1 MSRSLPMCNYP
12 CEHAEVFQ
20 RNFFGHLGYD
30 PPTKEATLVLPAIL
44 NPFVKD
50 APAAVMTRI
59 ALDWIIDGTPL
70 DELFE
75 EVAGDQYTREFTLT
89 HFVQVMLDVAS
100 GNRPSP
106 RAAFQRRDLALIAS
120 ISAFYRKLNRM
131 GLAVPEAVLRRTAVR
146 ARQLIVAG
154 GGLLPEPVP
163 GYAARIL
170 DGNVMTGAEHR
181 IVPLRTTW
189 SAGLPGMSLAVYEP
203 ASGLILD
210 LVLEEDAHCQERALL
225 DRIDVAPGQ
234 LWIMDRNFCIRSLLF
249 RIARREA
256 CFLVR
261 WHRSTLPFQA
271 VGRLRARGRC
281 ASGQVFEQEI
291 DVADGKGGTHRLR
304 RIVLK
309 LDQPTRDGETEIVLV
324 TNLPAEVTALQC
336 CEAYRGRWRIEGHYQ
351 TLTDL
356 LHCEVPGL
364 GYPRAALFGFS
375 MSAVAGNALAVLKGN
390 LRVAHGPEMAAEVS
404 DFALVD
410 EVAEVYPGMMVAV
423 PPARWPSL
431 ARRRAATVAG
441 LLNELAKRV
450 PVHRM
455 FRCRR
460 GLKKPRPRRSSGKR
474 VHHLSNKKLLDRA
487 RGTHAPGRRSRSP
500 TTSRT

>member
-1 MSRSLPMCNYP
+1 
-12 CEHAEVFQ
+12 
-20 RNFFGHLGYD
+20 
-30 PPTKEATLVLPAIL
+30 LVLPAIL
-44 NPFVKD
+44 DPFVKD

-70 DELFE
+70 DELFD
-75 EVAGDQYTREFTLT
+75 EVAEGQYTREFSLT

-106 RAAFQRRDLALIAS
+106 RAAFLRRDLALIGS

-131 GLAVPEAVLRRTAVR
+131 GLAVPEAVLRRTAQR

-154 GGLLPEPVP
+154 GGLSPEPVP

-170 DGNVMTGAEHR
+170 DGNVMTGVEHR

-210 LVLEEDAHCQERALL
+210 LILEEDAHCQERALL
-225 DRIDVAPGQ
+225 DRVEVAPGQ
-234 LWIMDRNFCIRSLLF
+234 LWVMDRNFCVRSLLF
-249 RIARREA
+249 RVARQGA

-261 WHRSTLPFQA
+261 WHRSTLPFRPA
-271 VGRLRARGRC
+271 GRLRPRGRC
-281 ASGQVFEQEI
+281 ATGRVSEQPIE
-291 DVADGKGGTHRLR
+291 VADDEGATHRLR

-309 LDQPTRDGETEIVLV
+309 LDEPTRDGETEIVLV
-324 TNLPAEVTALQC
+324 TDLPAEVTALQC

-351 TLTDL
+351 ALTDL

-364 GYPRAALFGFS
+364 GYPRAALFAFS
-375 MSAVAGNALAVLKGN
+375 MSAVAGNALAILKGN
-390 LRVAHGPEMAAEVS
+390 LRVAHGPEMASEVS

-441 LLNELAKRV
+441 LLNGLAERV

-455 FRCRR
+455 FRSRR
-460 GLKKPRPRRSSGKR
+460 GPKKPRPQRDSGKR
-474 VHHLSNKKLLDRA
+474 VHHVSNKKLLDRA
-487 RGTHAPGRRSRSP
+487 RGARAPARQSRS
-500 TTSRT
+500 TKSSRT

>member
-1 MSRSLPMCNYP
+1 
-12 CEHAEVFQ
+12 
-20 RNFFGHLGYD
+20 
-30 PPTKEATLVLPAIL
+30 LVLPAIL
-44 NPFVKD
+44 NPFIEG

-106 RAAFQRRDLALIAS
+106 RAAFLRRDLALIAS

-131 GLAVPEAVLRRTAVR
+131 GLAVPEAVVRRTALR

-154 GGLLPEPVP
+154 GGLMPEPIE

-170 DGNVMTGAEHR
+170 DGNVLTGTEHR
-181 IVPLRTTW
+181 IVPLRTTG

-210 LVLEEDAHCQERALL
+210 LILEEDAHCQERALV
-225 DRIDVAPGQ
+225 DRVDVRPGQ
-234 LWIMDRNFCIRSLLF
+234 LWIMDRNFCVRSLIF
-249 RIARREA
+249 RIARRGA
-256 CFLVR
+256 SFLVR
-261 WHRSTLPFQA
+261 WHRSTLPFRPA
-271 VGRLRARGRC
+271 GRLRTRGRC
-281 ASGQVFEQEI
+281 ATGEVFEQPIEV
-291 DVADGKGGTHRLR
+291 DDGEGGVHRLR
-304 RIVLK
+304 RVVLK
-309 LDQPTRDGETEIVLV
+309 LDQPTRDGEAEIVLV
-324 TNLPAEVTALQC
+324 TDLPAEVTAVQC

-351 TLTDL
+351 ALTDL

-364 GYPRAALFGFS
+364 GYPRAALFAFS

-390 LRVAHGPEMAAEVS
+390 LRVARGPEVAAEVS

-410 EVAEVYPGMMVAV
+410 EVAEVYAGMMMAV
-423 PPARWPSL
+423 PPARWPDLS
-431 ARRRAATVAG
+431 RSRATTVSR
-441 LLNELAKRV
+441 LLNELAERV

-460 GLKKPRPRRSSGKR
+460 GPKRPRPRRSSGKR
-474 VHHLSNKKLLDRA
+474 IHHVSNKKLVDRA
-487 RGTHAPGRRSRSP
+487 RGARAPTRLRRSP
-500 TTSRT
+500 MISRI